1 MHIGFDAKRFFHN
14 RTGLGNYARSTIQ
27 GLAEHFP
34 GHRYTLFTPR
44 LGGEFCTLPAQLG
57 LDVQEACPAGRMF
70 PALWR
75 SLGIPRAAR
84 ARGLDVY
91 HGLSH
96 ELPLTSFGPGTRTVV
111 TMHDL
116 LFLTHPHLYPWV
128 DRQLYALKYRAS
140 CRRADMV
147 VAISQKTADDVHE
160 HFNVPR
166 RRIRVVYQGCSAAF
180 SADRAAGDA
189 DGLRQAYGLPERYA
203 LFVGSLI
210 ARKGAQT
217 LIAAMAQLPAADRP
231 DLVIVGT
238 GPLEAAL
245 REQARALGMEG
256 RVRFLGRVDDADLP
270 GLYRLATVFAY
281 PSVAEGFGIP
291 ILEALSS
298 RTPVITSTGSCFS
311 EPGGDAALYTT
322 PGDVPALA
330 AALSRVLLDEA
341 LRRDMIDKGVRHAQ
355 NFHASRTSAELM
367 RVYAELCPDKQDR
380 P

>member
-1 MHIGFDAKRFFHN
+1 MHIGFDAKRYFHN
-14 RTGLGNYARSTIQ
+14 RTGLGNYARSTIH

-44 LGGEFCTLPAQLG
+44 LSGEFCTLPAQHG
-57 LDVQEACPAGRMF
+57 LYVQEACPTGRMF

-84 ARGLDVY
+84 ARDLDIY

-96 ELPLTSFGPGTRTVV
+96 ELPLISFAPNTRTVV

-116 LFLTHPHLYPWV
+116 LFLTHPRLYPWI
-128 DRQLYALKYRAS
+128 DRQLYAFKYRQS

-160 HFNVPR
+160 FFNVPKE
-166 RRIRVVYQGCSAAF
+166 RIRVVYQGCSPAF
-180 SADRAAGDA
+180 SADLTEGEAAK
-189 DGLRQAYGLPERYA
+189 LRQAYRLPQDFV

-210 ARKGAQT
+210 ERKGAQT
-217 LIAAMAQLPAADRP
+217 LMTAMAQLPSGGRP

-238 GPLEAAL
+238 GPLEANL
-245 REQARALGMEG
+245 RDQARTLGLEG
-256 RVRFLGRVDDADLP
+256 RVRFLGRVAEADLP
-270 GLYRLATVFAY
+270 GLYRLARVFAY

-291 ILEALSS
+291 ILEALNS

-311 EPGGDAALYTT
+311 EPGADAVLYTT
-322 PGDVPALA
+322 PGDVPELA
-330 AALSRVLLDEA
+330 GALSRVLGDEA
-341 LRRDMIDKGVRHAQ
+341 LRQDMIGKGVRQAQ
-355 NFHASRTSAELM
+355 NFHASRTSADLM
-367 RVYAELCPDKQDR
+367 RVYAELCPQRVR